1 MSDADPRQVAI
12 HGSAIAHGSLYT
24 MTSTIDSAGRIVI
37 PKAIREAAR
46 LRPGTPVRFR
56 LDSAGVLVEP
66 EPLSVTFERRGTVV
80 VAVPRTPV
88 PVMSSDDVTRAMDEI
103 RESYTDTGLDS

>member
-1 MSDADPRQVAI
+1 MR
-12 HGSAIAHGSLYT
+12 
-24 MTSTIDSAGRIVI
+24 STVDSAGRIVI
-37 PKAIREAAR
+37 PKAIREAAG

-66 EPLSVTFERRGTVV
+66 EPLAVTFERRGTVV

-88 PVMSSDDVTRAMDEI
+88 PVMSTDDVARSIDEV
-103 RESYTDTGLDS
+103 RQGYTDTKLDS